1 VAIKSGKNMH
11 AMEQQLEAVFRRIQ
25 EERMQDV
32 PVCNPALE
40 VKAVGFRE
48 WGDYALGVMLTPW
61 FMNLMLLPRNPQSLE
76 GTLEEM
82 KESSKEGSKQ
92 LHHFPSGSYE
102 FIYGREEGLGAYQ
115 VCSLFSP
122 MHEFADQET
131 ALETA
136 RQVLDAV
143 MEESHR
149 ESSAVNRP
157 TDKVIPEANAVMSRR
172 DFLRGG
178 RAQERAPGRGD

>member
-1 VAIKSGKNMH
+1 MH
-11 AMEQQLEAVFRRIQ
+11 TLEQQLEAVFHRIH

-61 FMNLMLLPRNPQSLE
+61 FMNLMLLPRNSQDCE
-76 GTLEEM
+76 GPIEGC
-82 KESSKEGSKQ
+82 KEGSKQ

-122 MHEFADQET
+122 MHEFTDQET

-149 ESSAVNRP
+149 ESSTVNKP
-157 TDKVIPEANAVMSRR
+157 TDKVLPEANAVMSRR

-178 RAQERAPGRGD
+178 RAREGARGDRQEGAPGRGD